1 MGDTTKIEPVDRRTL
16 AKQSQAKMT
25 ARIAE
30 QMPII
35 MLRMTADKL
44 NELADEWESK
54 AFFESQRAE
63 FDSALNTLV
72 WAELTL
78 NEKLGINP

>member
-1 MGDTTKIEPVDRRTL
+1 MTDIIDFRGVDRRAL
-16 AKQSQAKMT
+16 AKQRQAKMT

-30 QMPII
+30 MMTITL
-35 MLRMTADKL
+35 LRITADKL

-63 FDSALNTLV
+63 FDSALTTLC
-72 WAELTL
+72 WAECEL
-78 NEKLGINP
+78 NEKLAAGA